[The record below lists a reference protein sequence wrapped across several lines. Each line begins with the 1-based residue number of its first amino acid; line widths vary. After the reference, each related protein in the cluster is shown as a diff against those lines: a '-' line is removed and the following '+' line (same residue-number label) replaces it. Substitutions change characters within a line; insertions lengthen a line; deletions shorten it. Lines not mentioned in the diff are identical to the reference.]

1 MSTEVAER
9 GVFGRLVG
17 QHDVEQSLRD
27 AALSARGDSSGSE
40 MTHAW
45 LFTGPPGSGRSVA
58 ALCFAAALQCTS
70 DGAPGCG
77 ECHACTTTMGGTHGD
92 VRRIIPDGLSISVKG
107 MREIVNIASRRPTT
121 GRWQV
126 IVVED
131 ADRLTE
137 GAANALLKVVEE
149 PPDRTVILLCAP
161 TTDPEDMSVTLRSR
175 CRHMPLVTPSVESIA
190 QVLID
195 RDGLDPERARIAA
208 SISGGHVGRARR
220 LATDESARDER
231 QRSLRLAA
239 DAIGASTAY
248 KAAENL
254 VKSIEADTKAFYAE
268 LKEQELEELKVSL
281 GGGGTGKGTAG
292 TLRGSAGLIKDLEA
306 RQKSRDTRARRDLLD
321 RTLIDLAGMYRDAL
335 SYSLGST
342 STATHPDMAR
352 QAAELVARTSPEG
365 LLKCIEAV
373 LECREAVDFNVKLQW
388 ALDAMVASI
397 GAAFRPPFSRSGG

>member
-1 MSTEVAER
+1 MTYD
-9 GVFGRLVG
+9 G
-17 QHDVEQSLRD
+17 
-27 AALSARGDSSGSE
+27 SS
-40 MTHAW
+40 
-45 LFTGPPGSGRSVA
+45 
-58 ALCFAAALQCTS
+58 
-70 DGAPGCG
+70 
-77 ECHACTTTMGGTHGD
+77 
-92 VRRIIPDGLSISVKG
+92 DGLSISVKG

-254 VKSIEADTKAFYAE
+254 VKSID
-268 LKEQELEELKVSL
+268 
-281 GGGGTGKGTAG
+281 
-292 TLRGSAGLIKDLEA
+292 
-306 RQKSRDTRARRDLLD
+306 
-321 RTLIDLAGMYRDAL
+321 
-335 SYSLGST
+335 
-342 STATHPDMAR
+342 
-352 QAAELVARTSPEG
+352 
-365 LLKCIEAV
+365 
-373 LECREAVDFNVKLQW
+373 
-388 ALDAMVASI
+388 
-397 GAAFRPPFSRSGG
+397 

>member
-1 MSTEVAER
+1 MVTYD
-9 GVFGRLVG
+9 G
-17 QHDVEQSLRD
+17 
-27 AALSARGDSSGSE
+27 SS
-40 MTHAW
+40 
-45 LFTGPPGSGRSVA
+45 
-58 ALCFAAALQCTS
+58 
-70 DGAPGCG
+70 
-77 ECHACTTTMGGTHGD
+77 
-92 VRRIIPDGLSISVKG
+92 DGLSISVKG

-342 STATHPDMAR
+342 STATIPTW
-352 QAAELVARTSPEG
+352 LG
-365 LLKCIEAV
+365 
-373 LECREAVDFNVKLQW
+373 
-388 ALDAMVASI
+388 
-397 GAAFRPPFSRSGG
+397 RPPSWLRERPRRGCSSASKRCSNAARPSTSTSSCSGRSMRWLPPSEPLSDPRFRDPGVDQIDSPPPKGTLP

>member
-1 MSTEVAER
+1 
-9 GVFGRLVG
+9 
-17 QHDVEQSLRD
+17 
-27 AALSARGDSSGSE
+27 
-40 MTHAW
+40 
-45 LFTGPPGSGRSVA
+45 
-58 ALCFAAALQCTS
+58 
-70 DGAPGCG
+70 
-77 ECHACTTTMGGTHGD
+77 MGGTHGD

-248 KAAENL
+248 KAAEKL

-281 GGGGTGKGTAG
+281 GGGGTGKGTA
-292 TLRGSAGLIKDLEA
+292 E
-306 RQKSRDTRARRDLLD
+306 
-321 RTLIDLAGMYRDAL
+321 
-335 SYSLGST
+335 
-342 STATHPDMAR
+342 
-352 QAAELVARTSPEG
+352 
-365 LLKCIEAV
+365 
-373 LECREAVDFNVKLQW
+373 
-388 ALDAMVASI
+388 
-397 GAAFRPPFSRSGG
+397 